1 MAGSC
6 SSSMPLAS
14 RSWHSETAHHT
25 CHSEVASRATMEQS
39 FSSIDRVASATSA
52 GGEYLTFSVGDEEY
66 ACDILSVQ
74 EIRAM
79 TQITPIP
86 NSPDCVRGVMNLRG
100 IVVPVI
106 SLRAMLGLPGSVD
119 AVSDVLRLDVSE
131 VPLPTE
137 FGHRVDASVVA
148 ALGTLNDKFIV
159 VLDVPSVAERAG
171 LVSSRTG

>member
-1 MAGSC
+1 
-6 SSSMPLAS
+6 
-14 RSWHSETAHHT
+14 
-25 CHSEVASRATMEQS
+25 MEQS

-106 SLRAMLGLPGSVD
+106 SLRAMLGLPGPEDGKFRVIVVVTVGAKIVGLSVD

>member
-1 MAGSC
+1 
-6 SSSMPLAS
+6 
-14 RSWHSETAHHT
+14 
-25 CHSEVASRATMEQS
+25 MEES
-39 FSSIDRVASATSA
+39 FSSIDRSASSA
-52 GGEYLTFSVGDEEY
+52 SLAGEYLTFSVGDEEY

-86 NSPDCVRGVMNLRG
+86 NAPEYVRGVMNLRG

-106 SLRAMLGLPGSVD
+106 SLRRMLGLGGPEDGKFRVIVVVTVGVKVVGLLVD

-137 FGHRVDASVVA
+137 FGHRIDASIVA
-148 ALGTLNDKFIV
+148 ALGTLNDEFIV
-159 VLDVPSVAERAG
+159 VLDVPRVAERAG
-171 LVSSRTG
+171 LSPAGTG